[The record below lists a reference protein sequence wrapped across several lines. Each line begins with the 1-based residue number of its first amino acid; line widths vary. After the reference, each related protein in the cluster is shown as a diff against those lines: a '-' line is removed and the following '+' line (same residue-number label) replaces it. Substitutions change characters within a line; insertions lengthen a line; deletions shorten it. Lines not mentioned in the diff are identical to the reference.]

1 MASKTRI
8 SGRSTAAVLWL
19 MILLVFLP
27 IAIGHVVAR
36 QSADGPTRAG
46 AAQQETPPRAG

>member
-1 MASKTRI
+1 MAQKTRI

-36 QSADGPTRAG
+36 QTADAPARGGALQQAPPAAG
-46 AAQQETPPRAG
+46 

>member
-1 MASKTRI
+1 MAHRTRI
-8 SGRSTAAVLWL
+8 SGGSTAAVLWL

-36 QSADGPTRAG
+36 QSADGPARSG
-46 AAQQETPPRAG
+46 AAQETTRPATG